1 MGFLSALVIMTCSA
15 LLLSYL
21 CNLLYLIHYLQIWN
35 DVSAPGIVRAWLEL
49 WSWILIAI
57 TMTVGGVYVA
67 LELCNSII
75 IPIDVFSMHLSHS
88 ELVRV
93 RKDKF
98 IPTVL
103 IQDTP
108 ILLVICLYIGFYK
121 GNELLNGSLFI
132 DSISI
137 GSHMVII
144 NTLLCTIIS
153 IIVTTTFRIL

>member
-1 MGFLSALVIMTCSA
+1 MLWCLLGIWSFLSQVLFATYLILQLTKSEEEDTLFLSVLVIMTCSA

-75 IPIDVFSMHLSHS
+75 ISNIKSIFKTFDGTLPI
-88 ELVRV
+88 
-93 RKDKF
+93 
-98 IPTVL
+98 
-103 IQDTP
+103 
-108 ILLVICLYIGFYK
+108 
-121 GNELLNGSLFI
+121 SLRLQQKPL
-132 DSISI
+132 
-137 GSHMVII
+137 
-144 NTLLCTIIS
+144 TLLFANS
-153 IIVTTTFRIL
+153 VWS